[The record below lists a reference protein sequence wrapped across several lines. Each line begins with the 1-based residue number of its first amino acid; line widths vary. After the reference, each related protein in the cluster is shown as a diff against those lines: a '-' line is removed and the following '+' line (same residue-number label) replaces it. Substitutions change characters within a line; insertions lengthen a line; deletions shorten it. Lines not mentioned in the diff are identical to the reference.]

1 MNSTFLLILIILS
14 ILFLMIN
21 KGKEDRNNK
30 IITYNSNKV
39 NNSLVNNTGNNT
51 GNNSLVNNTGG
62 NNIGNNRG
70 NKESNSR
77 EGITTDI
84 NNIGVDAAN
93 VNRVKANAN
102 KNTSENDTENNNKV
116 VNSKVSHIE
125 LQMTSRNN
133 NKKNNLVLNNI
144 EAFQNNASQKSV
156 TLFYSK
162 ICPHSLAF
170 LKVWHTLLDEEVFS
184 DDVQLTSVE
193 CGKKPEICKNNNI
206 TSVPTLVIQN
216 QSKKHSMTGNQTLEN
231 VLEQCRLM
239 GFYLKKPIE
248 EGFSSAYYI
257 SGGVANKFI
266 KKSEDGDCPLVSFSR
281 YEDYNRNNNFC
292 VSGDHASGCIK
303 GVSGSK
309 VQDFEAAYAQV
320 GSYLVSLPDNSQE
333 KMNKCAARKAESI
346 RKFNLCGK
354 NEKLN
359 ILSNYGKDVKDGK
372 STNIFLDTD
381 FSDNVK
387 ISNAIRHACNQ
398 T

>member
-39 NNSLVNNTGNNT
+39 SNTRGNNTRNNNLVNNN
-51 GNNSLVNNTGG
+51 GG
-62 NNIGNNRG
+62 NNGG
-70 NKESNSR
+70 NKESNSH
-77 EGITTDI
+77 EGNGNEI
-84 NNIGVDAAN
+84 NNIGVDTAN
-93 VNRVKANAN
+93 VNHAEKNAN
-102 KNTSENDTENNNKV
+102 KNTTENDTENNNKV

-125 LQMTSRNN
+125 LQMTSHNN

-162 ICPHSLAF
+162 TCSHSLAF

-216 QSKKHSMTGNQTLEN
+216 QSKKHSMNGNQTLEN

-266 KKSEDGDCPLVSFSR
+266 KKSEDGDCPLVSFRR

-309 VQDFEAAYAQV
+309 VQDFEAAYAQI